1 MEFFLSWVINF
12 SKKTLYLFL
21 PKRFCELYLLQSYCG
36 NTTSIGESVWV
47 VVVVGGGVNSTILS
61 SIGRRTPLN
70 EKLLTNCCPTEI
82 CVSYVYSFR
91 YYSNLSKGWSQ
102 WDVWDGISTNTM
114 LLFLPS
120 SIISTLLWESCPS
133 SINIWGRWSPIFG
146 KNVWVN
152 HNFASPLKK
161 IYSTVKNLK

>member
-1 MEFFLSWVINF
+1 MEIFLSWVINV

-21 PKRFCELYLLQSYCG
+21 PKRFCELNLLQSYCS
-36 NTTSIGESVWV
+36 NKISIGKSVWV
-47 VVVVGGGVNSTILS
+47 VVVVGVNSTILS

-70 EKLLTNCCPTEI
+70 ENLLTNCCPTEI

-102 WDVWDGISTNTM
+102 WDGISTNTM
-114 LLFLPS
+114 PLFLPS

-133 SINIWGRWSPIFG
+133 IINIWDRWSPIFG